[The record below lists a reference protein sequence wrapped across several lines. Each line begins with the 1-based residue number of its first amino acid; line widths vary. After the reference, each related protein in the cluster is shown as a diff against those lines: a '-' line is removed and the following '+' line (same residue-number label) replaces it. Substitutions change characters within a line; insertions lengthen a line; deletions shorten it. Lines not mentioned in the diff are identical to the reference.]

1 RTVLQILT
9 NGVQCLS
16 YLSLPGFFLQ
26 RIIFTIQNTY
36 CCIYF
41 ANHWKRWKTTTYSK
55 HQTQF
60 MTEGQKSIPKWI
72 LIVSALFALM
82 ELIVSL
88 QIYFS
93 PQSVLAIVDLN
104 AQGVDYLILMWVS
117 RQFALGFILA
127 FATFKKS
134 IPMLTIAY
142 IFLLVMFIGDFFI
155 GISQQESAL
164 IIGAIVMCIISS
176 AMIFVLNRRN

>member
-1 RTVLQILT
+1 
-9 NGVQCLS
+9 
-16 YLSLPGFFLQ
+16 
-26 RIIFTIQNTY
+26 
-36 CCIYF
+36 
-41 ANHWKRWKTTTYSK
+41 
-55 HQTQF
+55 

-72 LIVSALFALM
+72 LIVSALLALM

-88 QIYFS
+88 QIYCS
-93 PQSVLAIVDLN
+93 PQSVLDIVDLS
-104 AQGVDYLILMWVS
+104 AQGVDYLILMWAS

-155 GISQQESAL
+155 GISQQESAR
-164 IIGAIVMCIISS
+164 IMGAIVRCIISS